1 MATTIKSTALDFD
14 AIKNNLKTFLAN
26 KDEFADYNFEAS
38 GLSNILDVLAYN
50 THYNALIANFA
61 LNESFLGT
69 AQLRSSLVSLSEG
82 IGYIPD
88 SKTAAQATINMSIN
102 LSSVSPRPS
111 QVQLA
116 SGFKFNSTV
125 DEESYVFQTTE
136 TVTATD
142 NGEGTYIFK
151 TSTGS
156 SDIVIKEGTARTK
169 TFLANKA
176 VDNPIYI
183 ISDKNVDIE
192 TAVVKVFE
200 NPSSTSFT
208 TYTDLQSATTIS
220 SASTLYILKET
231 PNGFF
236 ELSFGNGTTLGVAP
250 DEGNKITVDYLATN
264 GPDANTAKTFEA
276 QNEVTVNSVGYSV
289 SVSTVANAVGGG
301 NKETIESIRKN
312 APFQYASQN
321 RMVTAVDYSTL
332 VLRSFSTLIKD
343 IQSFGGEDA
352 LEPEFGTIF
361 MSILFNDDVT
371 QTTQDT
377 TKESIRD
384 LAEQLS
390 VASFS
395 LKFDDPVKTFLELE
409 VFFQFNQRLTTLSRN
424 TIATNVNTV
433 ISQYFTDNTGSFGQ
447 SFRRSNLLT
456 LIDNVSPAI
465 LSSRMN
471 VKMQRRFTPTLTAV
485 QGFNIRYAAEIASPD
500 DVNHI
505 VTSNAFRFRNKD
517 CIVRNKLNTNKLEV
531 FNTEDKEVIIDNV
544 GDYTGDKINIVGLQV
559 DSFVGTDN
567 FIKLSATPANQSVIT
582 PFRTDIVEFDDTK
595 LVSSTVDVESGVTN

>member
-88 SKTAAQATINMSIN
+88 SKTSAQATINMSIN

-169 TFLANKA
+169 TFLATKA

-332 VLRSFSTLIKD
+332 VLRNFSTLIKD

>member
-1 MATTIKSTALDFD
+1 MSTTIKSTALDFD

-82 IGYIPD
+82 IGYVPD
-88 SKTAAQATINMSIN
+88 SKTAAQGTVNMSIN
-102 LSSVSPRPS
+102 LSSVTPRPS
-111 QVQLA
+111 QIQIP

-125 DEESYVFQTTE
+125 DEETYVFQTTE
-136 TVTATD
+136 TLTATD
-142 NGEGTYIFK
+142 NGEGSYVFK

-156 SDIVIKEGTARTK
+156 SDIIIKEGTSRTK
-169 TFLANKA
+169 TFLATKS

-183 ISDKNVDIE
+183 ISDKNLDIS
-192 TAVVKVFE
+192 TAIVRVFE
-200 NPSSTSFT
+200 SSTSTIST

-250 DEGNKITVDYLATN
+250 DEGNKITVEYLATN
-264 GPDANTAKTFEA
+264 GADANTAKVFEP
-276 QNEVTVNSVGYSV
+276 QSQVTVNSVGYDV
-289 SVSTVANAVGGG
+289 TVSTVSNAVGGG
-301 NKETIESIRKN
+301 DKETIESIRKN

-332 VLRSFSTLIKD
+332 VLRNFSTLIKD

-371 QTTQDT
+371 ATTIQTTKDAIQ
-377 TKESIRD
+377 D
-384 LAEQLS
+384 LAKQLS

-395 LKFDDPVKTFLELE
+395 LKFDDPVKTFIELD

-424 TIATNVNTV
+424 TIQNTANNT
-433 ISQYFTDNTGSFGQ
+433 IIDYFTNNTGKFGQ

-456 LIDNVSPAI
+456 LIDNVSPAV

-485 QGFNIRYAAEIASPD
+485 QGFSIRYAAEIASPD
-500 DVNHI
+500 DVNRI
-505 VTSNAFRFRNKD
+505 ITSNSFKFRNKD
-517 CIVRNKLNTNKLEV
+517 CIIRNKLNSNKLEV
-531 FNTEDKEVIIDNV
+531 FNTEDDEIVIDNV
-544 GDYTGDKINIVGLQV
+544 GDYSGDKVNIVGLQV
-559 DSFVGTDN
+559 DSFVGADS

-582 PFRTDIVEFDDTK
+582 PLRTDIVEIDTTK
-595 LVSSTVDVESGVTN
+595 LVSTTVDVESGVTN

>member
-111 QVQLA
+111 QVQIP

-142 NGEGTYIFK
+142 NGEGVYTFK

-156 SDIVIKEGTARTK
+156 SDIVIKEGTSRTK
-169 TFLANKA
+169 TFLATKA

-183 ISDKNVDIE
+183 ISDKNVDIQ

-200 NPSSTSFT
+200 NPSSSSFT

-276 QNEVTVNSVGYSV
+276 QNQVTVNSVGYSV
-289 SVSTVANAVGGG
+289 SVSTVSNAVGGG

-332 VLRSFSTLIKD
+332 VLRNFSTLIKD

-433 ISQYFTDNTGSFGQ
+433 ISQYFTDNTGKFGQ

-485 QGFNIRYAAEIASPD
+485 QGFNIRYAAEIANPD
-500 DVNHI
+500 DVNYI
-505 VTSNAFRFRNKD
+505 ITSNAFRFRNKD
-517 CIVRNKLNTNKLEV
+517 CIIRNKLNTNKLEV

-544 GDYTGDKINIVGLQV
+544 GDYSGDKINIVGLQV
-559 DSFVGTDN
+559 DSFVGANN

-582 PFRTDIVEFDDTK
+582 PFRTDIVEFDETK

>member
-1 MATTIKSTALDFD
+1 MSTTIKSTALDFD

-82 IGYIPD
+82 IGYVPD
-88 SKTAAQATINMSIN
+88 SKTAAQGTVNMSIN
-102 LSSVSPRPS
+102 LSSVTPRPS
-111 QVQLA
+111 QIQIP

-125 DEESYVFQTTE
+125 DEETYVFQTTE
-136 TVTATD
+136 TLTATD
-142 NGEGTYIFK
+142 NGEGSYVFK

-156 SDIVIKEGTARTK
+156 SDIIIKEGTSRTK
-169 TFLANKA
+169 TFLATKS

-183 ISDKNVDIE
+183 ISDKNLDIS
-192 TAVVKVFE
+192 TAIVRVFE
-200 NPSSTSFT
+200 SSTSTIST

-250 DEGNKITVDYLATN
+250 DEGNKITVEYLATN
-264 GPDANTAKTFEA
+264 GADANTAKVFEP
-276 QNEVTVNSVGYSV
+276 QSQVTVNSVGYDV
-289 SVSTVANAVGGG
+289 TVSTVSNAVGGG
-301 NKETIESIRKN
+301 DKETIESIRKN

-332 VLRSFSTLIKD
+332 VLRNFSTLIKD

-371 QTTQDT
+371 ATTIQTTKDAIQ
-377 TKESIRD
+377 D
-384 LAEQLS
+384 LAKQLS

-395 LKFDDPVKTFLELE
+395 LKFDDPVKTFIELD

-424 TIATNVNTV
+424 TIQNTANNT
-433 ISQYFTDNTGSFGQ
+433 IIDYFTNNTGKFGQ

-456 LIDNVSPAI
+456 LIDNVSPAV

-485 QGFNIRYAAEIASPD
+485 QGFTIRYAAEIASPD
-500 DVNHI
+500 DVNRI
-505 VTSNAFRFRNKD
+505 ITSNSFKFRNKD
-517 CIVRNKLNTNKLEV
+517 CIIRNKLNSNKLEV
-531 FNTEDKEVIIDNV
+531 FNTEDDEIVIDNV
-544 GDYTGDKINIVGLQV
+544 GDYSGDKVNIVGLQV
-559 DSFVGTDN
+559 DSFVGADS

-582 PFRTDIVEFDDTK
+582 PLRTDIVEIDTTK
-595 LVSSTVDVESGVTN
+595 LVSTTVDVESGVTN

>member
-1 MATTIKSTALDFD
+1 MSTTIKSTALDFD

-26 KDEFADYNFEAS
+26 KSEFADYNFEAS

-88 SKTAAQATINMSIN
+88 SKTAAQGTINMSIN
-102 LSSVSPRPS
+102 LSSVTPRPS
-111 QVQLA
+111 QIQIP

-125 DEESYVFQTTE
+125 DEETYVFQTTE

-142 NGEGTYIFK
+142 NGEGSFVFK
-151 TSTGS
+151 TSSGS
-156 SDIVIKEGTARTK
+156 SDIIIKEGTSRTK
-169 TFLANKA
+169 TFLATKS

-183 ISDKNVDIE
+183 ISDKNLDIS
-192 TAVVKVFE
+192 TAIVRVFE
-200 NPSSTSFT
+200 SSTSTIST
-208 TYTDLQSATTIS
+208 TYTDLQNANTIS

-231 PNGFF
+231 PNGLF

-250 DEGNKITVDYLATN
+250 DEGNKITVEYLATN
-264 GPDANTAKTFEA
+264 GADANTAKVFEP
-276 QNEVTVNSVGYSV
+276 QSQVTVDGVGYSV
-289 SVSTVANAVGGG
+289 TVSTVANAVGGG
-301 NKETIESIRKN
+301 DKESIESIRKN

-321 RMVTAVDYSTL
+321 RMVTAVDYSSL
-332 VLRSFSTLIKD
+332 VLRNFSTLIKD

-371 QTTQDT
+371 ATTIQTTKD
-377 TKESIRD
+377 SIQD
-384 LAEQLS
+384 LAKQLS

-395 LKFDDPVKTFLELE
+395 LKFDDPVKTFIELD

-424 TIATNVNTV
+424 TIQNSANNA
-433 ISQYFTDNTGSFGQ
+433 IIDYFSTNTGKFNQ

-456 LIDNVSPAI
+456 LIDNVSPAV

-471 VKMQRRFTPTLTAV
+471 VKMQRRFTPTLTSV
-485 QGFNIRYAAEIASPD
+485 QGFTIRYAAEIASPD
-500 DVNHI
+500 DVNQI
-505 VTSNAFRFRNKD
+505 ITSTSFRFRNKD
-517 CIVRNKLNTNKLEV
+517 CIIRNKLNSNKLEV
-531 FNTEDKEVIIDNV
+531 FNTEDKEIVIDNV
-544 GDYTGDKINIVGLQV
+544 GDYSGDTINIVGLQV
-559 DSFVGTDN
+559 DSFVGADS
-567 FIKLSATPANQSVIT
+567 FIKLSATPANQSVVT
-582 PFRTDIVEFDDTK
+582 PLRTDIVEIDTTK
-595 LVSSTVDVESGVTN
+595 LVSTTVDVESGVTN

>member
-1 MATTIKSTALDFD
+1 MSTTIKSTALDFD

-26 KDEFADYNFEAS
+26 KSEFADYNFEAS

-88 SKTAAQATINMSIN
+88 SKTSAQGTINMSIN
-102 LSSVSPRPS
+102 LSSVTPRPS
-111 QVQLA
+111 QIQIP

-125 DEESYVFQTTE
+125 DEETYVFQTTE
-136 TVTATD
+136 TLTATD
-142 NGEGTYIFK
+142 NGEGSFVFK
-151 TSTGS
+151 TSSGS
-156 SDIVIKEGTARTK
+156 SDIVIREGTSRTK
-169 TFLANKA
+169 TFLATKS

-183 ISDKNVDIE
+183 ISDKNLDIS
-192 TAVVKVFE
+192 TAIVRVFE
-200 NPSSTSFT
+200 SSTSTIST
-208 TYTDLQSATTIS
+208 TYTDLQNANTIS

-231 PNGFF
+231 PNGLF

-250 DEGNKITVDYLATN
+250 DEGNKITVEYLATN
-264 GPDANTAKTFEA
+264 GSDANTAKVFEP
-276 QNEVTVNSVGYSV
+276 QSQVTVNSVGYSV
-289 SVSTVANAVGGG
+289 TVSTVANAVGGSD
-301 NKETIESIRKN
+301 KESLESIRKN

-321 RMVTAVDYSTL
+321 RMVTAVDYSSL
-332 VLRSFSTLIKD
+332 ILRNFSTLIKD

-371 QTTQDT
+371 ATTVQTTKD
-377 TKESIRD
+377 SIQD
-384 LAEQLS
+384 LAKQLS

-395 LKFDDPVKTFLELE
+395 LKFDDPVKTFIELD
-409 VFFQFNQRLTTLSRN
+409 VFFQFNQRLTTLSKN
-424 TIATNVNTV
+424 TIQNSANNA
-433 ISQYFTDNTGSFGQ
+433 IIDYFSTNTGKFNQ

-456 LIDNVSPAI
+456 LIDNVSPAV

-471 VKMQRRFTPTLTAV
+471 VKMQRRFTPTLTSV
-485 QGFNIRYAAEIASPD
+485 QGFTIRYAAEIASPD
-500 DVNHI
+500 DVNQI
-505 VTSNAFRFRNKD
+505 ITSNSFRFRNKD
-517 CIVRNKLNTNKLEV
+517 CIIQNKLNSNKLQV
-531 FNTEDKEVIIDNV
+531 FNTEDKEIVIDNV
-544 GDYTGDKINIVGLQV
+544 GDYSGDTVNIVGLQV
-559 DSFVGTDN
+559 DSFVGSDS

-582 PFRTDIVEFDDTK
+582 PLRTDIVEIDTTK
-595 LVSSTVDVESGVTN
+595 LVSTTVDVESGVTN